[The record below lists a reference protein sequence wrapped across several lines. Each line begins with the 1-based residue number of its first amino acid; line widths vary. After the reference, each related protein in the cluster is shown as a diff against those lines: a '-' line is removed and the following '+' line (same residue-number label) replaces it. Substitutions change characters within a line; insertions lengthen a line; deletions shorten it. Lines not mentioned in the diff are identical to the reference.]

1 MSEIGHIAAEIF
13 RRGHGARRMVVAIA
27 GPPGSGKT
35 TMAASLRDAIAA
47 GGQTAAVLS
56 MDGFHFDDSVLEAR
70 GWRSRKGAPHT
81 FDFAGFR
88 NLLQRI
94 RAGEDEIAIPV
105 FDRNIE
111 IARAGAE
118 IIGAETRIVLV
129 EGNYL
134 LLDDAPWNS
143 LAELFDVTVFM
154 EVPRDELERR
164 LLQRWR
170 EHGKSEAEGRAWI
183 ASNDMPNVDL
193 VLAKRRPADIVI

>member
-13 RRGHGARRMVVAIA
+13 RRGHSARRMVVAIA

-35 TMAASLRDAIAA
+35 TLAASIRDAVAG
-47 GGQTAAVLS
+47 GGQTAAVLGL
-56 MDGFHFDDSVLEAR
+56 DGFHFDDALLEAR

-88 NLLQRI
+88 HLLRRI
-94 RAGEDEIAIPV
+94 RSVEDEIAIPV

-111 IARAGAE
+111 IARSAADV
-118 IIGAETRIVLV
+118 IGADTRIVLV

-134 LLDDAPWNS
+134 LLDDSPWDS
-143 LAELFDVTVFM
+143 LEELFDVTVFLD
-154 EVPRDELERR
+154 VPRDELERR

-170 EHGKSEAEGRAWI
+170 EHGKSEAEGRVWVS
-183 ASNDMPNVDL
+183 SNDMSNVDL